1 MLILGQNYEIELKIY
16 VLLYQEELYLHDVYK
31 QMTYFT
37 IDIYTIFKFCIYLVK
52 KVNYHEADQ

>member
-1 MLILGQNYEIELKIY
+1 MLILGQNYKIELKIY

-37 IDIYTIFKFCIYLVK
+37 IDIYIIFKFCTYLVK